1 MLGRLISTIGLTA
14 LKNDVTAAAE
24 RAGRR
29 AGLYAVAGI
38 LWLTAFGFLLAA
50 LAVWLMRLWGPIAA
64 CAAVGGGLAV
74 AALIVHLILALSAR
88 HTPRPAFP
96 AFSAGPSGL
105 ASPPGATAAPGG
117 DIGAL
122 AVVAVLGWVL
132 GRRMTG
138 K

>member
-29 AGLYAVAGI
+29 AGLFAVAGL
-38 LWLTAFGFLLAA
+38 LWLTAFGFLLTA
-50 LAVWLMRLWGPIAA
+50 LAVWLTRLWGPIAA
-64 CAAVGGGLAV
+64 YAAVGGGLAV
-74 AALIVHLILALSAR
+74 AALVVHLILTISAR
-88 HTPRPAFP
+88 RKPQPAFP
-96 AFSAGPSGL
+96 AFNAGLSGL
-105 ASPPGATAAPGG
+105 APPPGVAAAPGG

-122 AVVAVLGWVL
+122 AVVAVLGWLL

>member
-14 LKNDVTAAAE
+14 LKNEVTTAAE
-24 RAGRR
+24 RTGRR
-29 AGLYAVAGI
+29 AGLYALATV

-50 LAVWLMRLWGPIAA
+50 LAVWLTRLWGPIAA
-64 CAAVGGGLAV
+64 YAVVAAGLAV
-74 AALIVHLILALSAR
+74 LALIVHLILALSAR
-88 HTPRPAFP
+88 RRPQTD
-96 AFSAGPSGL
+96 FSAALSGL
-105 ASPPGATAAPGG
+105 AAPAGAAAGPGA

-122 AVVAVLGWVL
+122 AVVAVVGWLL